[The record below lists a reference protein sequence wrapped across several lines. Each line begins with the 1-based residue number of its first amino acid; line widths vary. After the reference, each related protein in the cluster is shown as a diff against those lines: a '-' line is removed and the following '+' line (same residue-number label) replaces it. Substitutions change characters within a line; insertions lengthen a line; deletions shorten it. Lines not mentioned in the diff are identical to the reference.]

1 MIKADLHVH
10 SKYSRKP
17 SEWFLRKIGAAE
29 SYTEPETLYFKLK
42 DRGMDLVTITDH
54 NTIKGCLKLKE
65 KYDTDTFISVESTAH
80 FPEDDC
86 KIHILFYDITESDF
100 EEIQRLRYNIY
111 ELREFI
117 YEKGI
122 AHSVAHPIY
131 SINEKLTIEH
141 IEKLILMFDN
151 FETINGCRGDIYNKT
166 ITDILLG
173 ITKKRFEQLLNKHNL
188 NLSKYNWE
196 KGFTGGSDDHS
207 GLLMGKAYTC
217 SDFANNRE
225 TFIQAL
231 KDRKTLGLGN
241 SADFYTLAFNIYK
254 ISYDYSQK
262 SSLIQMTG
270 GLLDDIIS
278 SIATRKKDSILKKLK
293 FRKLKRKSEINEIV
307 VDLLDNLKRIPEDEM
322 ERKISYTYEKAS
334 ELIDEYLKL
343 LLKKFKKDSKISL
356 DYIYKS
362 IIGSLPGF
370 FASVPFFSSLKQ
382 SYKDHKI
389 ALELRRKFL
398 NGNGNMYKRVAWFTD
413 TINDL
418 NGVSVTLKNIGF
430 KAIEYDMPLAIFG
443 SLHEDE
449 VKNLPKNFVNCKS
462 IFDFTLPYYKKIKL
476 HIPSF
481 MDVMSKLY
489 RFAPDEIIISTPG
502 PMGIVGL
509 ILGKVMGIKTTG
521 IYHTDFSSEIY
532 EIKKDDSLSAM
543 VDKYV
548 NYFYNQFDEIKVPSK
563 EYIDILNNRGLCIPR
578 ISIFK
583 RGIDTN
589 KYFPIYRL
597 SEINSINLIYAG
609 RISKDK
615 NIDFLLKV
623 FYGVRVR
630 FKELKTRLFIVG
642 DGPYLEKLSREH
654 RDRDIIFTGRVK
666 ENEMTKYYS
675 FGDIFLFPSTTDT
688 FGMAVLEAQ
697 ACGLPAVVSDVGG
710 PKEIIIDGV
719 TGFVAKSGNLDDWV
733 TKLSELIEK
742 RVSGEDIINNMRFEA
757 VKNVKQR
764 YDWKAV
770 LEDLFL
776 WR

>member
-29 SYTEPETLYFKLK
+29 SYTEPETLYSKLEDK
-42 DRGMDLVTITDH
+42 GMDLVTITDH

-65 KYDTDTFISVESTAH
+65 KSDLDTFISVESTAH

-86 KIHILFYDITESDF
+86 KIHILIYDITESEF

-111 ELREFI
+111 EMREFI

-131 SINEKLTIEH
+131 SVNDKLTLDH

-151 FETINGCRGDIYNKT
+151 FETVNGCRGEIYNKT
-166 ITDILLG
+166 ITDILLS
-173 ITKKRFEQLLNKHNL
+173 ITRKRFDDLLNKHNL
-188 NLSKYNWE
+188 KLTKYNWE
-196 KGFTGGSDDHS
+196 KGFTGGSDDHA

-231 KDRKTLGLGN
+231 KDRKTLGLGT

-262 SSLIQMTG
+262 SNLIQMTG
-270 GLLDDIIS
+270 GLMGDIIS
-278 SIATRKKDSILKKLK
+278 SIATRKKDSFLKKLK
-293 FRKLKRKSEINEIV
+293 LRKLKNKSEINKIV
-307 VDLLDNLKRIPEDEM
+307 IDMLDNLKRMPEDEM
-322 ERKISYTYEKAS
+322 ERKINYTYEKAS

-343 LLKKFKKDSKISL
+343 LLKKFKKDSKISF
-356 DYIYKS
+356 DYLYKS
-362 IIGSLPGF
+362 IMGSLPGLF
-370 FASVPFFSSLKQ
+370 VSVPFFSSLKQ
-382 SYKDHKI
+382 AYKDHKI
-389 ALELRRKFL
+389 ALELRRKFI
-398 NGNGNMYKRVAWFTD
+398 NGNDNVYKRVAWFSD

-430 KAIEYDMPLAIFG
+430 KAIEFDMPLAIFG
-443 SLHEDE
+443 SLHSDD
-449 VKNLPKNFVNCKS
+449 VKDLPKNFVNCKS

-481 MDVMSKLY
+481 MDIMSKLY
-489 RFAPDEIIISTPG
+489 KFSPDEIIVSTPG
-502 PMGIVGL
+502 PVGVMGL
-509 ILGKVMGIKTTG
+509 IIGKLMGVKTTG
-521 IYHTDFSSEIY
+521 VYHTDFSSEIY
-532 EIKKDDSLSAM
+532 EIKKDDSLTAI

-548 NYFYNQFDEIKVPSK
+548 NYFYNQFDGIKVPSK
-563 EYIDILNNRGLCIPR
+563 GYIDILNNRGLYNPR

-597 SEINSINLIYAG
+597 SEINSINLMFAG
-609 RISKDK
+609 RVSKDK

-623 FYGVRVR
+623 FYEIRHR
-630 FKELKTRLFIVG
+630 FRELKIKLFIVG
-642 DGPYLEKLSREH
+642 DGPYLEKLTKEH
-654 RDRDIIFTGRVK
+654 RDKDIIFTGRVK
-666 ENEMTKYYS
+666 ESEMPKYYS
-675 FGDIFLFPSTTDT
+675 LGDIFLFPSTTDT

-719 TGFVAKSGNLDDWV
+719 TGIVAKSGDLDEWV
-733 TKLSELIEK
+733 IKISELIEK

-757 VKNVKQR
+757 VKNVKHR
-764 YDWKAV
+764 FEWKTV

>member
-29 SYTEPETLYFKLK
+29 SYTEPETLYSKLK
-42 DRGMDLVTITDH
+42 DKGMDLVTITDH

-65 KYDTDTFISVESTAH
+65 KSDLDTFISVESTAH

-86 KIHILFYDITESDF
+86 KIHILIYDITESEF

-131 SINEKLTIEH
+131 SVNDKLTLDH

-151 FETINGCRGDIYNKT
+151 FETVNGCRGEIYNKT
-166 ITDILLG
+166 ITDILLS
-173 ITKKRFEQLLNKHNL
+173 ITRKRFDDLLNKHNL
-188 NLSKYNWE
+188 KLTKYNWE
-196 KGFTGGSDDHS
+196 KGFTGGSDDHA

-231 KDRKTLGLGN
+231 KDRKTLGLGT

-262 SSLIQMTG
+262 SNLIQMTG
-270 GLLDDIIS
+270 GLMGDIIS
-278 SIATRKKDSILKKLK
+278 SIATRKKDSFLKKLK
-293 FRKLKRKSEINEIV
+293 LRKLKNKSEINKIV
-307 VDLLDNLKRIPEDEM
+307 IDMLDNLKRMPEDEM
-322 ERKISYTYEKAS
+322 ERKINYTYEKAS

-343 LLKKFKKDSKISL
+343 LLKKFKKDSKISF
-356 DYIYKS
+356 DYLYKS
-362 IIGSLPGF
+362 IMGSLPGLF
-370 FASVPFFSSLKQ
+370 VSVPFFSSLKQ
-382 SYKDHKI
+382 AYKDHKI
-389 ALELRRKFL
+389 ALELRRKFI
-398 NGNGNMYKRVAWFTD
+398 NGNDNVYKRVAWFSD

-430 KAIEYDMPLAIFG
+430 KAIEFDMPLAIFG
-443 SLHEDE
+443 SLHSDD
-449 VKNLPKNFVNCKS
+449 VKDLPKNFVNCKS

-481 MDVMSKLY
+481 MDIMSKLY
-489 RFAPDEIIISTPG
+489 KFSPDEIIVSTPG
-502 PMGIVGL
+502 PVGVMGL
-509 ILGKVMGIKTTG
+509 IIGKLMGVKTTG
-521 IYHTDFSSEIY
+521 VYHTDFSSEIY
-532 EIKKDDSLSAM
+532 EIKKDDSLSAI

-563 EYIDILNNRGLCIPR
+563 GYIDILNNRGLYNPR

-597 SEINSINLIYAG
+597 SEINSINLMFAG
-609 RISKDK
+609 RVSKDK

-623 FYGVRVR
+623 FYEIRHR
-630 FKELKTRLFIVG
+630 FRELKIKLFIVG
-642 DGPYLEKLSREH
+642 DGPYLEKLTKEH
-654 RDRDIIFTGRVK
+654 RDKDIIFTGRVK
-666 ENEMTKYYS
+666 ESEMPKYYS
-675 FGDIFLFPSTTDT
+675 LGDIFLFPSTTDT

-719 TGFVAKSGNLDDWV
+719 TGIVAKSGDLDEWV
-733 TKLSELIEK
+733 IKISELIEK
-742 RVSGEDIINNMRFEA
+742 RVSGEDIINNMKFEA
-757 VKNVKQR
+757 VKNVKHR
-764 YDWKAV
+764 FEWKTV